1 VDPAGANKYMK
12 ILNKLNSLGFQLCI
26 LAILLGCSEKGEVMA
41 TETNDDNLIIEMPV
55 HGIWITP
62 NTPGSKV
69 PSHGT
74 TDFGESY
81 AIDFVM
87 LNDAK
92 GIKKPYKSSIIKYI
106 VSGVPLSD
114 FYGWGQTVY
123 SPINGK
129 VVAIENNIAERE
141 TVNPFS
147 DLQYMRKATKEYI
160 SSRKFPEKIA
170 GNYVLLK
177 ISNTEYALL
186 AHLVKGS
193 IIVKPGES
201 VETGQAIGKL
211 GHSGNSTMPHLHM
224 QFMNSDDFNIAEGI
238 LFKIKEYE
246 VIKDGKWKK
255 VNNSIPMDKDI
266 IRY

>member
-1 VDPAGANKYMK
+1 
-12 ILNKLNSLGFQLCI
+12 
-26 LAILLGCSEKGEVMA
+26 MA
-41 TETNDDNLIIEMPV
+41 AEADDNTLIITMPV

-74 TDFGESY
+74 SDFGESY

-92 GIKKPYKSSIIKYI
+92 GIKKPYRSRIFRYIIRGYR
-106 VSGVPLSD
+106 LSD

-129 VVAIENNIAERE
+129 VLAIENNITERQI
-141 TVNPFS
+141 VNPFT
-147 DLQYMRKATKEYI
+147 DLQYMRKATREYI
-160 SSRKFPEKIA
+160 SSRRFPEKIA
-170 GNYVLLK
+170 GNYVLLE
-177 ISNTEYALL
+177 ISKSKYALL

-193 IIVKPGES
+193 IMVKPGES
-201 VETGQAIGKL
+201 VEIGQEIGKL

-224 QFMNSDDFNIAEGI
+224 QFMNSNDFNTAQGI
-238 LFKIKEYE
+238 PFKIKEYE
-246 VIKDGKWKK
+246 VFRDGKWEK
-255 VNNSIPMDKDI
+255 VNDSIPTDKDI
-266 IRY
+266 IRN

>member
-1 VDPAGANKYMK
+1 MK
-12 ILNKLNSLGFQLCI
+12 NFIKRHSPYIYICI
-26 LAILLGCSEKGEVMA
+26 FAIQFGYTEKGEDMA
-41 TETNDDNLIIEMPV
+41 AEVKDNILTISMPV

-74 TDFGESY
+74 SDFGESY

-87 LNDAK
+87 INDAK

-106 VSGVPLSD
+106 ISGVPLSD

-123 SPINGK
+123 SPTNGK
-129 VVAIENNIAERE
+129 IIAIENNIPERQI
-141 TVNPFS
+141 VNPFT

-160 SSRKFPEKIA
+160 SFRKFPEKIA
-170 GNYVLLK
+170 GNYVLLE
-177 ISNTEYALL
+177 ISKSQYALL

-201 VETGQAIGKL
+201 VEIGQALGKL

-224 QFMNSDDFNIAEGI
+224 QFMNSVDFNNAEGI
-238 LFKIKEYE
+238 PFKIREYE
-246 VIKDGKWKK
+246 VIKDEKWQK
-255 VNNSIPMDKDI
+255 VNNSIPTDKDI

>member
-1 VDPAGANKYMK
+1 MTARA
-12 ILNKLNSLGFQLCI
+12 
-26 LAILLGCSEKGEVMA
+26 
-41 TETNDDNLIIEMPV
+41 NDDILIISMPV

-92 GIKKPYKSSIIKYI
+92 GIKKPYQSSIIKYI
-106 VSGVPLSD
+106 VRGVPLSD

-123 SPINGK
+123 SPVNGK
-129 VVAIENNIAERE
+129 VLAIENNIVERK

-147 DLQYMRKATKEYI
+147 DLLYMQKITNEFI
-160 SSRKFPEKIA
+160 SSRNHPEMVA
-170 GNYVLLK
+170 GNYVLLE
-177 ISNTEYALL
+177 ISKSKYALL
-186 AHLVKGS
+186 AHLVQGS
-193 IIVKPGES
+193 VMVKPGES
-201 VETGQAIGKL
+201 VEIGQAIGKL

-224 QFMNSDDFNIAEGI
+224 QFMNSYDFNNAEGTP
-238 LFKIKEYE
+238 FKIMEYE
-246 VIKDGKWKK
+246 VMKDGKWQK
-255 VNNSIPMDKDI
+255 VSNSIPTDKEI
-266 IRY
+266 IRK